1 MEVIEVVIK
10 MESTKTLF
18 SANLSKVT
26 EYFKRDA
33 LAGTVTGVMAVPL
46 TVGICLMSD
55 YPVMVGLHTVIFA
68 CIISFVSTLVKP
80 GNYVGTPGVAAGLA
94 PALALGVST
103 FGMENMPFVIF
114 LTATFQ
120 AIAWKFK
127 LERYILRLVP
137 HHLVEGLLAGVG
149 IKIGLKFV
157 PFLYNTVTE
166 GTSFLTPNRALVVG
180 ISVVSL
186 GLFVYLYKK
195 FQKEMPAIPY
205 FVIML
210 IGVGLSFVISLP
222 MLTIDPVPF
231 SIRLPLPNFASID
244 ALLIVKMIGFAL
256 MLGSIDVIEQ
266 VMSNVAIEKLDPLDR
281 KCDSNNSLF
290 CIWIANMGA
299 TFFGGMTNLDG
310 LAKSTTN
317 ATAGAVT
324 KLSNLFTA
332 FVLLM
337 VVLFPAVLLYIPK
350 FALGIIMVYS
360 GWKMVSNLGHVK
372 AQGKYALLEA
382 AICALVVFKLGIFE
396 GLLIMLVIHAVI
408 HLMFSGRMSK
418 KDGKLLTE
426 FIKLFRDKEHEAIS
440 QKSTLTPVW
449 DRWVEALNSH
459 DVNALVDLYDENAV
473 FAPEFSTRIRNSSE
487 LIKDYYKDL
496 FDKDDVFVSV
506 LNLDSKVSET
516 KKIDSGTIGVGWREH
531 GIEKT
536 HVMRFSA
543 VIENGKILA
552 HHGSILPSGDVSIAL
567 YSEQKEDASKF
578 IF

>member
-1 MEVIEVVIK
+1 MENF
-10 MESTKTLF
+10 KTNF
-18 SANLSKVT
+18 SANLIKTT
-26 EYFKRDA
+26 EYFRRDA
-33 LAGTVTGVMAVPL
+33 LAGTITGVMAVPL

-68 CIISFVSTLVKP
+68 CVISFISSLIKP

-103 FGMENMPFVIF
+103 FGVANMPFVIF

-120 AIAWKFK
+120 AIAWRFR

-157 PFLYNTVTE
+157 PFLYGTVSE
-166 GTSFLTPNRALVVG
+166 SSSFISSDRALIVL
-180 ISVVSL
+180 ISLVSL

-195 FQKEMPAIPY
+195 FQKDMPAIPY

-210 IGVGLSFVISLP
+210 IGVVLSFVISFP

-231 SIRLPLPNFASID
+231 SIRPPLPDFSNLD
-244 ALLIVKMIGFAL
+244 ALLVAKMVGFAL

-290 CIWIANMGA
+290 AIWIANMGA

-317 ATAGAVT
+317 AVAGAVT

-337 VVLFPAVLLYIPK
+337 VVLYPSVLLYIPK

-360 GWKMVSNLGHVK
+360 GWKMISNLAHVK
-372 AQGKYALLEA
+372 ASGKYALLEA
-382 AICALVVFKLGIFE
+382 GVCALVVFKLGIFE
-396 GLLIMLVIHAVI
+396 GLLIMLVIHAAI
-408 HLMFSGRMSK
+408 YQMFSGRTSE
-418 KDGKLLTE
+418 KDGKLLAQFTE
-426 FIKLFRDKEHEAIS
+426 LFRGDEHASTKE
-440 QKSTLTPVW
+440 KTTLTPVW
-449 DRWVEALNSH
+449 DKWVEALNDH
-459 DVNALVDLYDENAV
+459 NIDNLVNLYDENAV
-473 FAPEFSTRIRNSSE
+473 FAPEFSTRIRNTNQ

-496 FDKDDVFVSV
+496 FEKDDVFVSV
-506 LNLDSKVSET
+506 LELDSKVSDT
-516 KKIDSGTIGVGWREH
+516 KKTDSGTIGIGWREH
-531 GIEKT
+531 GIAKT
-536 HVMRFSA
+536 HVIRFSA
-543 VIENGKILA
+543 VIKNGKILA
-552 HHGSILPSGDVSIAL
+552 HHASILPSGDVSIAL
-567 YSEQKEDASKF
+567 YSEQKQDASKF